1 MHLKTEEIIE
11 AYISST
17 KCVDKKYTLY
27 ELIVVTNIDTMKNY
41 QIIHKRYSDFWAL
54 NKLIKK
60 KIKELPVFPCKV
72 YNKLA
77 SEVVNERVNRFN
89 FYIKYLC
96 MLVTKKEVD
105 EESRKMI
112 LNFLTK

>member
-1 MHLKTEEIIE
+1 MHSKNEEIVE

-17 KCVDKKYTLY
+17 KCVDRKYTLY
-27 ELIVVTNIDTMKNY
+27 ELIVVTNIDKMKNY
-41 QIIHKRYSDFWAL
+41 QIIYKRYSDFLRL
-54 NKLIKK
+54 NKSISK

-72 YNKLA
+72 FNKL
-77 SEVVNERVNRFN
+77 SNEVINERVNRFN

-105 EESRKMI
+105 EESRNII
-112 LNFLTK
+112 LNFLSK